1 VYNHAS
7 KASGCGTK
15 GARQGR
21 YRLERGKRRKITLK
35 YSIIAAD
42 AVPNLAAQPGQM
54 PTAPGGGDL
63 HGPIES
69 MDELVPTMTEKVIA
83 VIF

>member
-1 VYNHAS
+1 LSA
-7 KASGCGTK
+7 TPRT
-15 GARQGR
+15 RQGR
-21 YRLERGKRRKITLK
+21 CRLKCGSRRKIALK